1 MLMECASGL
10 VQTGM
15 WEVILNGCKR
25 TYRILGKPRF
35 FADRIF
41 AIEQGEVQGWNR
53 PVAGKISKDPQFQQ
67 VSIGIAPLRVA
78 A

>member
-1 MLMECASGL
+1 MRQRLSSNGHVGSNPQWM
-10 VQTGM
+10 QTD
-15 WEVILNGCKR
+15 IPD
-25 TYRILGKPRF
+25 TGKAAF